1 MACGAGHPALAGL
14 PPEELAALLAPLPT
28 YRAKQIRSW
37 ISRGAGTFDDMTD
50 IPLSLR
56 RELGERFT
64 LYSGEVSAD
73 LRDPDGTVKLGITL
87 DDGYCVEAVLLT
99 DGEERK
105 TACLSTQAGCPMGC
119 VFCKTGTLG
128 FRRNL
133 DSSEIVSQFFRL
145 REIAGDVANIVFMGM
160 GEPLLNL
167 GELRRALAVLSSGA
181 ADFSPRRITVST
193 SGIVAGIRDLGE
205 NGPRLRLALSLTTAD
220 GELRSRLMPVTD
232 ANPLPAVKEA
242 LRQYQERSG
251 RRITLEM
258 VLLGGVNTRPKDAE
272 ALAEF
277 ARNLDVVVN
286 LIPWNP
292 VEGMRFE
299 GRPLREPYAGE
310 IACLRSRLE
319 KRGLKVTQR
328 FRKGRTIDG
337 ACGQL
342 GSLAGGAV
350 TGPGLGADHGPG

>member
-1 MACGAGHPALAGL
+1 
-14 PPEELAALLAPLPT
+14 
-28 YRAKQIRSW
+28 
-37 ISRGAGTFDDMTD
+37 MTD
-50 IPLSLR
+50 LPLSLR
-56 RELGERFT
+56 GELNERFT

-99 DGEERK
+99 DGEKRK

-119 VFCKTGTLG
+119 IFCKTGALG

-133 DSSEIVSQFFRL
+133 NSSEIVSQFFRL
-145 REIAGDVANIVFMGM
+145 REIAGDIANIVFMGM

-167 GELRRALAVLSSGA
+167 GELRRAIAVLTGGGA
-181 ADFSPRRITVST
+181 VFSPGRITVST
-193 SGIVAGIRDLGE
+193 SGIVAGIRDLGG

-220 GELRSRLMPVTD
+220 GELRRRLMPVTD
-232 ANPLPAVKEA
+232 ANPLPAVKAA
-242 LRQYQERSG
+242 LRQYQEQSG

-277 ARNLDVVVN
+277 ARGLDTVVN

-299 GRPLREPYAGE
+299 GRPLREPDAGE
-310 IACLRSRLE
+310 IAGLRSRLE
-319 KRGLKVTQR
+319 KLGLKVTLR
-328 FRKGRTIDG
+328 VKKGRAIGG

-342 GSLAGGAV
+342 GSLAGDAV
-350 TGPGLGADHGPG
+350 TGADHGPE